1 MPSIRAAMPADGP
14 ALLELMSQAGL
25 RPNAAPEHLEWKY
38 WQARPDYSGPRSFV
52 MTQGSQIL
60 AHAAVIPGVC
70 QAGGESIRTL
80 HLIDWAAR
88 PGAMG
93 SGVALLK
100 HLGRSCDALFGIGGS
115 LDTLRLLPH
124 LGFQRWGDATGYVR
138 PLHPL
143 RIVNGAPYRLRT
155 LVPRV
160 ARGFWWSM
168 RAPAIRVDGWKVR
181 RIAAT
186 ETAVVA
192 GVLPTPAKGLALFER
207 RADIFKYFLDCTVA
221 PMQLHVLERDARVR
235 GYFVLSYAF
244 RQVRLADCWIDSD
257 DPAHWRTLIQCAVLE
272 AKRNSQAAELA
283 AWGSDPDMSRYLV
296 ECGFHGRGAVP
307 IHVAAPRH
315 PLLHQTTLR
324 VQMLDNDAAYRHSGH
339 SELWA

>member
-1 MPSIRAAMPADGP
+1 
-14 ALLELMSQAGL
+14 L
-25 RPNAAPEHLEWKY
+25 RPNGAPEQMEWKY
-38 WQARPDYSGPRSFV
+38 WQARPDHSGPRSFV
-52 MTQGSQIL
+52 MTRGSQIL
-60 AHAAVIPGVC
+60 AHAAAIPGVC
-70 QAGGESIRTL
+70 LAGGQTIRTL

-93 SGVALLK
+93 AGVALMK
-100 HLGRSCDALFGIGGS
+100 HLGQLTDALFAVGGS

-143 RIVNGAPYRLRT
+143 RIINGTPLRRRT
-155 LVPRV
+155 LVPRI
-160 ARGFWWSM
+160 ARSLWWRM
-168 RAPAIRVDGWKVR
+168 RAPSISVDGWKVR

-186 ETAVVA
+186 DTAAVA
-192 GVLPTPAKGLALFER
+192 KVLPIPTNGLALFER
-207 RADIFKYFLDCTVA
+207 RDDIFKYFLDCTIA
-221 PMQLHVLERDARVR
+221 SMQFHVLERDARVR
-235 GYFVLSYAF
+235 GYFLLSHAF
-244 RQVRLADCWIDSD
+244 EQVRLADCWIDSAA
-257 DPAHWRTLIQCAVLE
+257 PADWRALIQCAVLE
-272 AKRNSQAAELA
+272 AGRNRRAAELA

-315 PLLHQTTLR
+315 PSLHQTTVR

-339 SELWA
+339 AELWA